1 MAITIAD
8 IKEIDM
14 TNTKFV
20 ILSSITLNITNGSM
34 KRNSD
39 SMDSG
44 INMQTKIIPASVT
57 YEILENTRLK

>member
-1 MAITIAD
+1 
-8 IKEIDM
+8 
-14 TNTKFV
+14 
-20 ILSSITLNITNGSM
+20 M

-44 INMQTKIIPASVT
+44 INIQTKIIPANVT